1 MALPTLSVRNEAVPP
16 LLTLA
21 FQPFF
26 LLAALWSVV
35 ALLIWIV
42 SLQAGAI
49 LPSRFDPLTWHI
61 HEMLFGFVPLP
72 LPGSF

>member
-1 MALPTLSVRNEAVPP
+1 MSSEVHMVLPTLSVRNEAVPP

-49 LPSRFDPLTWHI
+49 LPSRIRSAHLAHP
-61 HEMLFGFVPLP
+61 
-72 LPGSF
+72 